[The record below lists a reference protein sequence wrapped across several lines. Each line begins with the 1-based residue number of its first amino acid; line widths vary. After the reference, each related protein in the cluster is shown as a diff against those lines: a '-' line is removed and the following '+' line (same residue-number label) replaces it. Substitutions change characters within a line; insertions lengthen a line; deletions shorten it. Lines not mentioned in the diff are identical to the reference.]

1 MAYFEIPVSA
11 TYRLD
16 FTIWAL
22 RRQAHNRMDGWEND
36 TYWRVLRYGD
46 EWLKVRLRQIQ
57 DHPDSRLKGE
67 IYQGPQDG
75 QAVSWVREQLTWMLG
90 LDRDLIPFYEI
101 AANDTRL
108 ASLAA
113 RYRGLRPPRFASIFE
128 GLVNAVACQQLS
140 LHLGIL
146 LLNRLSKL
154 CSVQT
159 GDIDHVYP
167 FPEPSALLQQEVTAL
182 HDLGFSRQKVIALR
196 ALAEEAVA
204 GGLERKDWQ
213 ILSNGEAMQRLLRLR
228 GIGRWSAEYVLLRAL
243 GRLDVFPGDD
253 VGARNSLGRW
263 LEESDSLVDYAQITH
278 RLRQWQPYAGMVY
291 FLLLMRR
298 LEGEGHVRNPADE
311 FSETR
316 MNGQGHEFEPHA
328 T

>member
-1 MAYFEIPVSA
+1 
-11 TYRLD
+11 
-16 FTIWAL
+16 
-22 RRQAHNRMDGWEND
+22 
-36 TYWRVLRYGD
+36 
-46 EWLKVRLRQIQ
+46 
-57 DHPDSRLKGE
+57 
-67 IYQGPQDG
+67 
-75 QAVSWVREQLTWMLG
+75 
-90 LDRDLIPFYEI
+90 
-101 AANDTRL
+101 
-108 ASLAA
+108 
-113 RYRGLRPPRFASIFE
+113 
-128 GLVNAVACQQLS
+128 
-140 LHLGIL
+140 
-146 LLNRLSKL
+146 
-154 CSVQT
+154 
-159 GDIDHVYP
+159 
-167 FPEPSALLQQEVTAL
+167 
-182 HDLGFSRQKVIALR
+182 LR

-263 LEESDSLVDYAQITH
+263 LEESDSLVDYAQTTH

-316 MNGQGHEFEPHA
+316 MNGQGHELEPHA